1 MNLFKRI
8 VLVLAVI
15 GAFALN
21 VSGRDLPRATD
32 GTAEIEQTAGETA
45 EWTEPVF

>member
-1 MNLFKRI
+1 MNRFKRI

-21 VSGRDLPRATD
+21 LSGRDLSKATD
-32 GTAEIEQTAGETA
+32 GTAVIEQTAGESA

>member
-1 MNLFKRI
+1 MNRFKRI

-21 VSGRDLPRATD
+21 LSGRDLPKATD
-32 GTAEIEQTAGETA
+32 GTAVIEQTAGETA